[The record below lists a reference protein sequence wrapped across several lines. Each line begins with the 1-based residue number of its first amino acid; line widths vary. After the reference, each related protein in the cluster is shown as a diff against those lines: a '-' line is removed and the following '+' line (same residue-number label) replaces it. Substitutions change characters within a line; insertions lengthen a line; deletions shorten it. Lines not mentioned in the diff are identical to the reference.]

1 MSKWTGEA
9 EQRLKRAFS
18 EARARAPSI
27 LFLDEFD
34 ALAMKRDS
42 SEDAGAR
49 RVLSEL
55 LIQINA
61 VCFDDGITVIAATN
75 RLSDIDPAIVRR
87 FQKVVEVGLP
97 TREERQSILLR
108 QLEPIDHQVSEEEIR
123 YLSEATEG
131 WSGSLLYVG
140 IPSWWLRRTCVAKR
154 VWFRFWK
161 SPSRCSQWIRYQS
174 RLL

>member
-18 EARARAPSI
+18 DTRARAPSI

-42 SEDAGAR
+42 AEDVGAR

-55 LIQINA
+55 LIQINS

-97 TREERQSILLR
+97 TREERQAILLR
-108 QLEPIDHQVSEEEIR
+108 QLEPIDHQVSEEEIL

-131 WSGSLLYVG
+131 WSGSLLYGG
-140 IPSWWLRRTCVAKR
+140 ITYCW
-154 VWFRFWK
+154 
-161 SPSRCSQWIRYQS
+161 
-174 RLL
+174 